1 MREAST
7 IRGDGMRMIDWV
19 RRALRTPFI
28 WIAAL
33 LILFEEWGW
42 EPLARLVGKLARLP
56 MFARLERHIA
66 ALPPY
71 GALVVYCVPALLM
84 LSVKLTALYWISLG
98 YSTLGVATIVVAKIA
113 GTAIVARL
121 FQLTQPAL
129 ITLPWFAALYR
140 RWSIWKATVVSAVRG
155 SAVWQAAGRAS
166 LKARQ
171 WWREWTV
178 R

>member
-1 MREAST
+1 
-7 IRGDGMRMIDWV
+7 MRMIDLV
-19 RRALRTPFI
+19 RRVLRTPFV

-56 MFARLERHIA
+56 MFARLEQYVA
-66 ALPPY
+66 ALSPY
-71 GALVVYCVPALLM
+71 AALVTYCVPALLM
-84 LSVKLTALYWISLG
+84 LSVKVTALYWISLG
-98 YSTLGVATIVVAKIA
+98 YSTLGVTTIVVAKIV

-129 ITLPWFAALYR
+129 LTLPWFARLYG
-140 RWSIWKATVVSAVRG
+140 RWSIWKATVVAVVRASAIWRAAG
-155 SAVWQAAGRAS
+155 SASRR
-166 LKARQ
+166 ARQ

>member
-1 MREAST
+1 
-7 IRGDGMRMIDWV
+7 MIDWV
-19 RRALRTPFI
+19 RRPLRTLFI

-42 EPLARLVGKLARLP
+42 EPLARLVGKLARLR
-56 MFARLERHIA
+56 MFARLEQHIA

-71 GALVVYCVPALLM
+71 AALVVYCVPALLM